1 LLYAV
6 WEVVLHACAIPA
18 LPPSFRPFGHSKM
31 PRATGMAFALT
42 ARMTSRRLGWVFGL
56 LVPLLVWSSPAAA
69 QCGGTQLCAAGAG
82 DCTIASSCTIIVP
95 DAGLTI
101 DLGARKLV
109 LSKTLTVQGIGLLT
123 INAGS
128 VLVDGG
134 SIIDPGVGGV
144 GGNITINSAT
154 SVTFQNDA
162 LVDVSGGV
170 TGGTVDLEANNGDL
184 DFSGRIKANGT
195 TRDGDGGAVS
205 LGATGN
211 MTVAGGPI
219 DASGGDR
226 ASGGFLDFEVVN
238 GSFLMSAPLNVAGG
252 DGGDVI
258 LVGGTTLQTTASADI
273 NVSATGDAGSGGSID
288 LSADGDVSVAGNADG
303 TGAVSADPTFPDG
316 GDGADYCLT
325 SNNGSITVT
334 GQADMSAAAGGSG
347 GQLDFEAGLDLT
359 VSKPMA
365 SMATGA
371 DGMGGDVTFFTTAG
385 AISLPQPVNVQ
396 GGGFGGTMDIEA
408 GTSAD
413 VANQLMVDGTI
424 SGGQIFLSGCT
435 VTVESKALLSALGPT
450 DGAVGASMN
459 MIQAGSNMTIAG
471 TLKAGAQNLLTY
483 RQPPAP
489 SLAGAT
495 IVPAATI
502 QQDPTIPCCVACPVT
517 TTTSSTTSLPTTT
530 TTSSTTTTSAAP
542 PTTTSSTTIVVPT
555 TLPTTTTSSTTVVI
569 PTTTTSSTTS
579 TTARPTTTTTSS
591 SPSTTST
598 TSSTTT
604 PSTSTTSTTIP
615 TTSSSTTTT
624 PTSTST
630 TTTVAGDCTQEP
642 LQDFDAVDCRI
653 ALLTSAISG
662 ESPAEFGGPR
672 KTRALLMHLDNAQN
686 QVDAARQG
694 TKVRAKIRLAI
705 RQLRT
710 LNRALEKTI
719 KNGRTPASVGDFLT
733 ARVQEA
739 LAELDQLS
747 AAAPNAVVR

>member
-1 LLYAV
+1 
-6 WEVVLHACAIPA
+6 
-18 LPPSFRPFGHSKM
+18 
-31 PRATGMAFALT
+31 
-42 ARMTSRRLGWVFGL
+42 MTSRRLGWVFGL

-82 DCTIASSCTIIVP
+82 DCTIASSCTITVP
-95 DAGLTI
+95 AGGLTI

-109 LSKTLTVQGIGLLT
+109 LSKTLTVQGIGLFT

-134 SIIDPGVGGV
+134 SIIAPGQDAV

-154 SVTFQNDA
+154 SITFQNDA

-170 TGGTVDLEANNGDL
+170 TGGVVDFEANNGDL
-184 DFSGRIKANGT
+184 NFSGRIKANGT

-238 GSFLMSAPLNVAGG
+238 GTYLMSAPLNVAGG

-288 LSADGDVSVAGNADG
+288 LSASGDVTIAGDADG
-303 TGAVSADPTFPDG
+303 TGAVSADPTFSDG
-316 GDGADYCLT
+316 GDGADYDLT
-325 SNNGSITVT
+325 SDSGSITVT
-334 GQADMSAAAGGSG
+334 GQADMSAASGGSG
-347 GQLDFEAGLDLT
+347 GELDFEAGLDLT
-359 VSKPMA
+359 ISKPMA
-365 SMATGA
+365 TTAAGM
-371 DGMGGDVTFFTTAG
+371 DGMGGDVTFLAG
-385 AISLPQPVNVQ
+385 RALSLTQSVDAS
-396 GGGFGGTMDIEA
+396 GGAFGGTIDAEA
-408 GTSAD
+408 GTSAA
-413 VANQLMVDGTI
+413 VTNQLTVDGDTI
-424 SGGQIFLSGCT
+424 SGQTFLAGCT
-435 VTVESKALLSALGPT
+435 VNIGPKAVLSALGPS
-450 DGAVGASMN
+450 DDMAGAAMN
-459 MIQAGSNMTIAG
+459 IVQAGSSMTIAG

-502 QQDPTIPCCVACPVT
+502 QQDPNIPCCVACPVT

-569 PTTTTSSTTS
+569 PTTTTS
-579 TTARPTTTTTSS
+579 RPPAHDALHRSS
-591 SPSTTST
+591 DHDHQQHDHLHHHVDGPHDDDVDDLDHHQLEPVHHLHDVQHDGAVHVV
-598 TSSTTT
+598 T
-604 PSTSTTSTTIP
+604 PHHRDHDDDLDDHP
-615 TTSSSTTTT
+615 DH
-624 PTSTST
+624 
-630 TTTVAGDCTQEP
+630 VELHDDHADE
-642 LQDFDAVDCRI
+642 
-653 ALLTSAISG
+653 
-662 ESPAEFGGPR
+662 
-672 KTRALLMHLDNAQN
+672 HLDH
-686 QVDAARQG
+686 DHG
-694 TKVRAKIRLAI
+694 
-705 RQLRT
+705 
-710 LNRALEKTI
+710 
-719 KNGRTPASVGDFLT
+719 GG
-733 ARVQEA
+733 
-739 LAELDQLS
+739 
-747 AAAPNAVVR
+747 